1 MRLPNFSYESK
12 LWKKG
17 FKYVAGLD
25 EVGRGSFAGP
35 VVTGCVVFDAKT
47 KIPSNVNINDSK
59 KLSPKKRMIANE
71 WITKN
76 TLTWGTGEVSA
87 GVINKIGISKAT
99 QMAFRR
105 AIENANTRLQRRIDY
120 LLIDALFIPY
130 VRALPMKRKA
140 AQKNPTLKDSNARQ
154 RAIVKGDQKSI
165 SIAAAS
171 IVAKIHRDNIMKSL
185 GEKPRYKRYKWE
197 NNKGYGTK
205 EHGVAIRKF
214 GISKY
219 HRKQYVETFFSR
231 G

>member
-1 MRLPNFSYESK
+1 MPLPNLYFEKK
-12 LWKKG
+12 LWRNN

-35 VVTGCVVFDAKT
+35 VVTGCVVFRSGINISKD
-47 KIPSNVNINDSK
+47 IDINDSK
-59 KLSPKKRMIANE
+59 KLSPKKRVIANE

-76 TLTWGTGEVSA
+76 SLTWGTGEMSA
-87 GVINKIGISKAT
+87 GIINKIGISKAT

-120 LLIDALFIPY
+120 LLIDAFFIPY

-140 AQKNPTLKDSNARQ
+140 AQKDPELIDSNARQ
-154 RAIVKGDQKSI
+154 QAIVKGDQKSI

-171 IVAKIHRDNIMKSL
+171 IVAKVHRDSIMKSL
-185 GEKPRYKRYKWE
+185 GEKSRYKGYKWE
-197 NNKGYGTK
+197 SNKGYGTK
-205 EHGVAIRKF
+205 EHGAAIRKF

-219 HRKQYVETFFSR
+219 HRKQYVETFLSR